1 MQVVSSRTP
10 FNSSE
15 NPAPPINESVTKQI
29 TVWPLKRQTH
39 QFNYNLE
46 EIALKD
52 FQDYN
57 DKFQPYKKHTKKITL
72 VFVPPV
78 LPLHHASDASFNYG
92 SLPQVCRQLCASC
105 HISVQSSAECCHLGH
120 PAVLRSIV
128 ISTKV
133 KMLPPR
139 IFSMHTLICRAR
151 PNESSVTSTFQ
162 KAHLRPQQQGDIES
176 REARQRRS
184 CPPPTVVR
192 FSLLPLKRSEWKA
205 DPLYISQV
213 GSLSSTCLPLLV
225 FKVAFLFLSLSD
237 LM

>member
-1 MQVVSSRTP
+1 MSPRFFPCTMHLMHHL
-10 FNSSE
+10 
-15 NPAPPINESVTKQI
+15 IM
-29 TVWPLKRQTH
+29 
-39 QFNYNLE
+39 
-46 EIALKD
+46 D
-52 FQDYN
+52 
-57 DKFQPYKKHTKKITL
+57 PYPKS
-72 VFVPPV
+72 
-78 LPLHHASDASFNYG
+78 AA
-92 SLPQVCRQLCASC
+92 
-105 HISVQSSAECCHLGH
+105 SSALHVVFQCKALQGGECCHLGH

-133 KMLPPR
+133 KILPPR

-225 FKVAFLFLSLSD
+225 FKVAFLCHARKTASWHGKLNPWPD
-237 LM
+237 